1 MLQVIEGKTVE
12 VVDFDT
18 MPELP
23 ITGLTDSETRDRQI
37 VSALMGFEKAL
48 EFLNTRMTYAQ
59 ALTDAIKTG
68 FITEPGKY
76 GIELHHTNRTYT
88 IHKIIE
94 L

>member
-1 MLQVIEGKTVE
+1 MQQVIDGKVVE

-23 ITGLTDSETRDRQI
+23 ITGLTPEEAHERFVT
-37 VSALMGFEKAL
+37 SALMGFEKSI
-48 EFLNTRMTYAQ
+48 EFMSTRITYAQ

-76 GIELHHTNRTYT
+76 GITLYHAKRQYDVF
-88 IHKIIE
+88 KIVE
-94 L
+94 